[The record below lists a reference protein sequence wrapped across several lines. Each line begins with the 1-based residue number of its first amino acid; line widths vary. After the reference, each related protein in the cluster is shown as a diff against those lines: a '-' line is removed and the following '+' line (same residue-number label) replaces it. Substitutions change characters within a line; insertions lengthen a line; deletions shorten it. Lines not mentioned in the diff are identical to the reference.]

1 MTNISYNRRK
11 SRSKLT
17 IENNNKGIRPV
28 VKVFRSNKNL
38 YLSLVLP
45 EGNTL
50 CSVSSL
56 SINSSSKITGKDK
69 AIIVGE
75 MFAKECVKNNIKKV
89 VFDKGAY
96 SYSGKVKLLADS
108 CRSFGLEF

>member
-1 MTNISYNRRK
+1 MTNTSYNRRK
-11 SRSKLT
+11 SRAKFAIT
-17 IENNNKGIRPV
+17 KNNKSNRPV

-38 YLSLVLP
+38 YLSLVLS

-50 CSVSSL
+50 CSFSSL
-56 SINSSSKITGKDK
+56 SIDSGNKITGREK
-69 AIIVGE
+69 AMIVGE
-75 MFAKECVKNNIKKV
+75 MFAKECIKNNIKKV

-96 SYSGKVKLLADS
+96 SYNGKVKLLADS

>member
-1 MTNISYNRRK
+1 MTNTSYNRRR
-11 SRSKLT
+11 SRSKFA
-17 IENNNKGIRPV
+17 IAKNNKDSRPV

-38 YLSLVLP
+38 YLSLVLSK
-45 EGNTL
+45 GNTL

-56 SINSSSKITGKDK
+56 SINSSDKITGKEK
-69 AIIVGE
+69 ALIVGE
-75 MFAKECVKNNIKKV
+75 MFTKECIKNNIKKV